1 MKKSLL
7 IVIACLTLC
16 IAANGQVNF
25 GVKGGLNLFRLNTDS
40 EDNFDTKSG
49 VHVGLLGHIHI
60 TEQFALQPEI
70 YYSDQGAKTVSDGET
85 RKLNL
90 GYVNMPLM
98 FQYMFDNGFRL
109 QAGPQL
115 AVLASAKSKAN
126 GNSTDVKGSFNSFD
140 VGVPV
145 GVGYISP
152 TGLGIDVR
160 YQIGVSN
167 VREDDDNKAYNRGL
181 QIGLFYQ
188 FQHD

>member
-40 EDNFDTKSG
+40 DDNFDTKSG

>member
-1 MKKSLL
+1 
-7 IVIACLTLC
+7 
-16 IAANGQVNF
+16 
-25 GVKGGLNLFRLNTDS
+25 
-40 EDNFDTKSG
+40 
-49 VHVGLLGHIHI
+49 
-60 TEQFALQPEI
+60 
-70 YYSDQGAKTVSDGET
+70 
-85 RKLNL
+85 
-90 GYVNMPLM
+90 VNMPLM

>member
-40 EDNFDTKSG
+40 DDNFDTKSG

-126 GNSTDVKGSFNSFD
+126 GNSTDVKRSFNSFD